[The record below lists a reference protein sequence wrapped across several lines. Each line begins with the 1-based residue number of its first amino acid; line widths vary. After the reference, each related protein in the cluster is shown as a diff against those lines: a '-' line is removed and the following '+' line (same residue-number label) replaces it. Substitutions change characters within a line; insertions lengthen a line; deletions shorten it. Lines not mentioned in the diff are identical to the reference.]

1 MKNISELV
9 NCQVTA
15 RQGPQ
20 TQSSIDAVAQIFNS
34 FFKQLVINFPG
45 SIALL
50 KDEES
55 KTLLK
60 QQWLQA
66 FKENGINKLE
76 YIKAGMTVARRQ
88 NTDFLPSPGKFIS
101 WCKDG
106 ISEQIGLPTASELVE
121 MTIKFAAEKGIILAE
136 DYPFPNNACYWIVTA
151 LYCEM
156 RECNLSMK
164 ELEKLAQEKLTSMTN
179 KILNGYAVP
188 APVKQ
193 ITSTSAGV
201 TLTREESLNRL
212 TDIKR
217 KYLVKNERS

>member
-9 NCQVTA
+9 NCQVAA
-15 RQGPQ
+15 RQEPQ

-136 DYPFPNNACYWIVTA
+136 DYPFPNNACYWIVTS

-156 RECNLSMK
+156 RERNLSAK

-179 KILNGYAVP
+179 KILNGYVVP
-188 APVKQ
+188 EPVKQ
-193 ITSTSAGV
+193 IASKPAGV
-201 TLTREESLNRL
+201 ILTRDESLKRL
-212 TDIKR
+212 SEIKR
-217 KYLVKNERS
+217 KFLVKNERA